1 MTGAAVFSVS
11 GLGAKWQTI
20 LIEGGPAGARTGSA
34 GGSSFASPSL
44 ASRLRSRTWMPTQGE
59 ATATVLLRHGQT
71 SMSVQKRYAGR
82 SDVPLTDTGERQA
95 AAAAKRLVLAGLSAI
110 VSSPLQR
117 AMRTA
122 EWVATVT
129 GVPVVADEGFRETD
143 FGAWE
148 GLTFAE
154 VKERWPSEMTTW
166 LTDPMV
172 APPGGESFAEV
183 SERVT
188 AALHRVLAG
197 RERQRILIVSHVTPI
212 KMLVAAALLAPPP
225 ALYRMHLDVAALCE
239 IDWYA
244 DGPAVLRSF
253 NDTAHLSR

>member
-1 MTGAAVFSVS
+1 MR
-11 GLGAKWQTI
+11 
-20 LIEGGPAGARTGSA
+20 ARTA
-34 GGSSFASPSL
+34 WTA
-44 ASRLRSRTWMPTQGE
+44 ARGE
-59 ATATVLLRHGQT
+59 PAVTLLLRHGQT
-71 SMSVQKRYAGR
+71 PMSVQKRYAGR
-82 SDVPLTDTGERQA
+82 SDVPLTDAGVAQA
-95 AAAAKRLVLAGLSAI
+95 AAAAKRLASAGIAAI
-110 VSSPLQR
+110 VASPLKRTVQ
-117 AMRTA
+117 TA
-122 EWVATVT
+122 EQVAAVT
-129 GVPVVADEGFRETD
+129 GLPVVTEDGFRETD

-154 VKERWPSEMTTW
+154 VRERWPSEMTAW
-166 LTDPMV
+166 LADPEV

-197 RERQRILIVSHVTPI
+197 RTGQRILVVSHVTPI
-212 KMLVAAALLAPPP
+212 KTLVAAALLAPPA

-253 NDTAHLSR
+253 NDTAHLSS